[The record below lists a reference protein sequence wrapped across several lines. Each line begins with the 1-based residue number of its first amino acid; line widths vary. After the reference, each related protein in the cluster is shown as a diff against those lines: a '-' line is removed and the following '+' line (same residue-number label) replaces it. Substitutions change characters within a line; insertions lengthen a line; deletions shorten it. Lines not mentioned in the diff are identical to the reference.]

1 MDLHPVAMDLEAHTD
16 GMFAAAD
23 AETGMLSLWSIE
35 FVSQGD
41 GDEVQTTRRCSWLLG
56 VALAGSLKPLAH
68 QQL

>member
-41 GDEVQTTRRCSWLLG
+41 GDEVQTTTLFL
-56 VALAGSLKPLAH
+56 VAWGCTCGFS
-68 QQL
+68 